1 MGIQACFGAL
11 GLAGA
16 LMVVT
21 ADADATPLLQYAS
34 SIIDYSS
41 QYSPTNWRAA
51 AALGAPDT
59 WQYGD
64 NPTAWAPRA
73 SIGTLEFISL
83 GFSTPVH
90 ADGAT
95 IRETDGNGFVY
106 QVDAIDTAGQLHK
119 VWSGLDPSLP
129 GNPVD
134 FSISWKPT
142 SYLVSGLKIYTNTNH
157 NLNAWEEIDAVQLAA
172 GSASVPEPASLV
184 LIAGGL
190 GLLGF
195 SRRRARG

>member
-1 MGIQACFGAL
+1 MNIKAYFGAL

-21 ADADATPLLQYAS
+21 ADADATPLLQYATS
-34 SIIDYSS
+34 VIGYSS
-41 QYSPTNWRAA
+41 QYSSTNWRAA
-51 AALGAPDT
+51 NALGAPDT
-59 WQYGD
+59 WRYGD
-64 NPTAWAPRA
+64 IVTAWAPRLPN
-73 SIGTLEFISL
+73 GTLEFISL

-95 IRETDGNGFVY
+95 IRETYGNGFVY
-106 QVDAIDTAGQLHK
+106 QVDAIDTNGQLHK
-119 VWSGLDPSLP
+119 VWGGLDPSLP

-142 SYLVSGLKIYTNTNH
+142 PYLVSGLKIYTNTNH

-172 GSASVPEPASLV
+172 ESASVPEPASLV
-184 LIAGGL
+184 LLAGGL
-190 GLLGF
+190 SLLGF
-195 SRRRARG
+195 SRRRAR